1 MVNDKNTVYVGGL
14 ADEVN
19 EKLLTDIFITFGDIT
34 EIQVILKFLFCK
46 RLCEKKSQHCR
57 CQSTTKVK
65 NIVDSPS
72 SHTSQMKMLHMQSTT

>member
-34 EIQVILKFLFCK
+34 EIQVSSQFL
-46 RLCEKKSQHCR
+46 R
-57 CQSTTKVK
+57 
-65 NIVDSPS
+65 
-72 SHTSQMKMLHMQSTT
+72 